1 MKCLKLTCGQEMY
14 CVPISKVE
22 GIALEFDGID
32 NGVEEWKIG
41 VRYHHVSE
49 WHESYNDY
57 AAAMK
62 RFNELVAILEGN
74 DNGEN

>member
-1 MKCLKLTCGQEMY
+1 MKCLKLTSDREMF
-14 CVPISKVE
+14 CVPLSKVE
-22 GIALEFDGID
+22 EIALEFDGID

-41 VRYHHVSE
+41 VRYYRVSE

-57 AAAMK
+57 AAALK
-62 RFNELVAILEGN
+62 RFNELVAILEET